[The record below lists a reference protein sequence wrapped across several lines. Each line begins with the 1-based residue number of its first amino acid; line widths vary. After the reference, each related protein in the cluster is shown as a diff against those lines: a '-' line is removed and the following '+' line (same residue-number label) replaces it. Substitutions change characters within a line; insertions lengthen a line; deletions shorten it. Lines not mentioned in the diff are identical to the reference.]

1 MAKGYSLH
9 LGLNFVDPK
18 HYGGWDGEL
27 AACEFDAND
36 MAAIAKAVGYADTTV
51 LLTKEATAGRLIEEM
66 LRLAKT
72 LEQGDLLLL
81 TYSGHGGQIPDKG
94 SEEDDKMDETWC
106 LYERQLIDDELY
118 RLLGQFK
125 KGVRIVSLSDS
136 CHSGTV
142 LRERVKAGG
151 PGPEELA
158 RSIAKSAAEM
168 MPKDAVLPDEGARVR
183 VAPIEVTMDAYN
195 EHKDIYLALQA
206 ATAGAESTP
215 PAAGAI
221 LISGCQDAQ
230 TSLDGNRNGLFTAN
244 MKKVWKEGA
253 FKGGYRAFHGA
264 IVGRMPPSQTPNFF
278 HVGDVAAAFLNQ
290 KPFTV

>member
-1 MAKGYSLH
+1 MAKGCSLH

-36 MAAIAKAVGYADTTV
+36 MAAIAKAQGHAETTV
-51 LLTKEATAGRLIEEM
+51 LLTKEATSGRLIREM
-66 LRLAKT
+66 LRLART
-72 LEQGDLLLL
+72 LEAGDLLLL
-81 TYSGHGGQIPDKG
+81 TYSGHGGQIPDEG
-94 SEEDDKMDETWC
+94 SEEDDRMDETWC
-106 LYERQLIDDELY
+106 LYDRQLIDDEIY
-118 RLLGQFK
+118 RLLGQFR

-142 LRERVKAGG
+142 LRQRVEAGG
-151 PGPEELA
+151 PDAKGLA
-158 RSIAKSAAEM
+158 GSIVRAAREM
-168 MPKDAVLPDEGARVR
+168 MPKDSVPPDEGARVR
-183 VAPIEVTMDAYN
+183 AAPIEATMDAYN
-195 EHKDIYLALQA
+195 DHKDMYLALQA

-230 TSLDGNRNGLFTAN
+230 VSLDGNRNGLFTAN
-244 MKKVWKEGA
+244 MKKVWKDGA
-253 FKGGYRAFHGA
+253 FDGGYRRFHEM
-264 IVGRMPPSQTPNFF
+264 IVGRMPPTQTPNLFQ
-278 HVGDVAAAFLNQ
+278 VGDVPAAFVNQ